1 MCLYPCLFQYAGNIP
16 EARLWDALV
25 FFGLFLAIGA
35 VVYLIVLVGIGVA
48 TYLRTKSY
56 SDYNLAG
63 RSNNKWVTAISAES
77 SDMSGWLLMELP
89 GSAYLAGFSSI

>member
-1 MCLYPCLFQYAGNIP
+1 MTISVIIF
-16 EARLWDALV
+16 
-25 FFGLFLAIGA
+25 

-63 RSNNKWVTAISAES
+63 RSNNKLGVLCEPSA
-77 SDMSGWLLMELP
+77 DRFGIL
-89 GSAYLAGFSSI
+89 